1 MRCHCVQ
8 MHEHGDDAGPER
20 DRPALTE
27 TAARLLRA
35 VATGDR
41 AAFGELFDRF
51 VGLFTASIA
60 TVQADAATRDR
71 LCTEAF
77 ASVWRRARE
86 GARSPEP
93 VLWLLEVLCET
104 LGSASATARRPLAD
118 GLLALA
124 CPDRELLLLAV
135 AGRYSQSEIAALT
148 GVRESRLRAVLRD
161 ALGSLRGGLGG
172 LGEGRLTA

>member
-1 MRCHCVQ
+1 
-8 MHEHGDDAGPER
+8 MHAGSDDVSAER
-20 DRPALTE
+20 VRPALAE

-41 AAFGELFDRF
+41 AAFAELFDRF
-51 VGLFTASIA
+51 GGLFSASIA
-60 TVQADAATRDR
+60 TVHADASTRDR

-77 ASVWRRARE
+77 AAVWRRARE
-86 GARSPEP
+86 GARAPEP

-104 LGSASATARRPLAD
+104 LGSSREGSRRPLAE

-135 AGRYSQSEIAALT
+135 AGRYSQPEIAALT

-161 ALGSLRGGLGG
+161 ALGSLRGGLGD
-172 LGEGRLTA
+172 GRLTA

>member
-1 MRCHCVQ
+1 MQ
-8 MHEHGDDAGPER
+8 DSDDDARAER
-20 DRPALTE
+20 NRPALAE
-27 TAARLLRA
+27 SAGRLLGA

-41 AAFGELFDRF
+41 SAFAELFDRF
-51 VGLFTASIA
+51 GGLFSASIA
-60 TVQADAATRDR
+60 TVQSDAAARDR

-86 GARSPEP
+86 GARAPEP

-104 LGSASATARRPLAD
+104 LGSSRETARHPLAD

-135 AGRYSQSEIAALT
+135 AGRYSQPEIAALT

-161 ALGSLRGGLGG
+161 ALGSLRGGLG
-172 LGEGRLTA
+172 ESRLTA